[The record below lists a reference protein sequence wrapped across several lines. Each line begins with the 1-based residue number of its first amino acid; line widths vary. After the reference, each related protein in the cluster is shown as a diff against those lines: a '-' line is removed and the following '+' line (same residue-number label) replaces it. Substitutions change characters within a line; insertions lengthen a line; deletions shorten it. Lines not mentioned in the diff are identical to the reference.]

1 MKSNFWKRSTLVVV
15 PVIWYGLGMFD
26 RERVKVKM
34 YGAGFDISQ
43 KFKQNIFWDN
53 CVEPFLMR
61 QFSVLFSAGYS
72 LIEGMISDNE
82 DQQIINKHLEDLK
95 MQILKD
101 MKFKIETYRMKNIV
115 TVISDDV
122 LVLKKE

>member
-1 MKSNFWKRSTLVVV
+1 MKFDFWKHSTIIIL
-15 PVIWYGLGMFD
+15 PTIWYGLGMFD
-26 RERVKVKM
+26 REKVKVKM
-34 YGAGFDISQ
+34 YGTGYNLSQ

-82 DQQIINKHLEDLK
+82 DQKIINEHLEELK
-95 MQILKD
+95 MQILRD
-101 MKFKIETYRMKNIV
+101 MKFKIETDRMKNIV
-115 TVISDDV
+115 IVPDSK
-122 LVLKKE
+122 VLKKE